1 LFISTKLKIKGQVFS
16 VDIIIAVIIFTAA
29 ILIYYKAMINFS
41 EDDSELFDSIIMDVK
56 SISDSLMSEGNP
68 ANWSKENINTL
79 GLHTNQRI
87 NKTKLRYFAGIP
99 YKDTKNLLGTKYDYY
114 IIFKDRNNNVCPI
127 NESLEGIGKPGV
139 NLTNINILQNQKM
152 LVKVTRITIRNSDI
166 QKMVV
171 FLWD

>member
-1 LFISTKLKIKGQVFS
+1 MFISTKLKIKGQVFS
-16 VDIIIAVIIFTAA
+16 TDIIIGVIIFTAA

-41 EDDSELFDSIIMDVK
+41 EDDNELFDNIIMDAK

-79 GLHTNQRI
+79 GLHTNQRV
-87 NKTKLRYFAGIP
+87 NETKLRYFAEIP
-99 YKDTKNLLGTKYDYY
+99 YKDTKSLLGTKYDYY
-114 IIFKDRNNNVCPI
+114 IIFKDRNNNVYPI

-139 NLTNINILQNQKM
+139 NLANVNRLQNQDT
-152 LVKVTRITIRNSDI
+152 LVKIVRITIRNSDI
-166 QKMVV
+166 QNMVI